1 MLSLARRLSL
11 LLLVVAGS
19 ACASAPQGP
28 EVGAMPQSRNP
39 NRLTR
44 EEVVAT
50 HTTSTFEAIRMLR
63 PNWLRKRGAMSVT
76 QSSDIMV
83 YVDNVQIGGVQSLHS
98 IPVTSITSVQFLDAA
113 TATQRWGTGHV
124 HGAILIITM

>member
-1 MLSLARRLSL
+1 MFALIRRTSL
-11 LLLVVAGS
+11 LLLVAIGS
-19 ACASAPQGP
+19 ACATARGP
-28 EVGAMPQSRNP
+28 ETGPMKRARDA

-50 HTTSTFEAIRMLR
+50 NTSNTFDAIRMLR

-76 QSSDIMV
+76 QTSDIVV
-83 YVDNVQIGGVQSLHS
+83 YVDNVQIGGLQALHS

-124 HGAILIITM
+124 HGAILVHTM